1 MINKF
6 LSHRAGR
13 VAAVAAAGALV
24 VGVSVGASTTAMAAS
39 RSKAS
44 HSRSYSAIK
53 VTTNPVIAGSN
64 QVGSTFTYT
73 PAVWAVTPDTITFQW
88 FRGEHAISGA
98 TASTYT
104 VVSADAGKHIS
115 VRETATKAGYNKRTV
130 SSNKIKIASLLSFSE
145 LQDVTISGTTTVG
158 STLTLS
164 AGIYTPAPQSI
175 SYQWMRNGVKIVD
188 AVGTTYVLTAEDAG
202 ARISVVET
210 VSSTG
215 LKTKSESSN
224 RLWVPLVP

>member
-6 LSHRAGR
+6 LSHRASR
-13 VAAVAAAGALV
+13 IAAVTAAGALV
-24 VGVSVGASTTAMAAS
+24 LGATVGVSTTAIAAS
-39 RSKAS
+39 RGHSS

-53 VTTNPVIAGSN
+53 VTTNPVIAGTN
-64 QVGSTFTYT
+64 QVGSNLTYT
-73 PAVWAVTPDTITFQW
+73 PAVWAVTPDSVTFQW

-98 TASTYT
+98 TSSTYT

-145 LQDVTISGTTTVG
+145 LQDVNISGTTVIG

-175 SYQWMRNGVKIVD
+175 SYQWMRNGVKIVG
-188 AVGTTYVLTAEDAG
+188 AIGTSYVLTADDAG
-202 ARISVVET
+202 QRISVVET
-210 VSSTG
+210 VSATG